1 MKFRR
6 STSFGSLPVRV
17 KRPGQGRAGHPFLS
31 IPPFPRRRLDNFEAS
46 TTVAHLSDDQVDELL
61 VRIREARVGGLY
73 WGAQPDLG
81 PRKVALGISEIASA
95 RDEIDPWHLL
105 ASATEITCEK
115 GDPLQLIAGL
125 FGVPVLHPDD
135 PRSARLINRVQL
147 RELLRA
153 ALGSTLL
160 RNPFTGEP
168 MAWSEAVAL
177 CGEWRTLIDA
187 NRPIAAV
194 YGFAGWKRSTT
205 EALLWNGQ
213 SGQIFDRGPA
223 ELGVAQAAAVWR
235 SRMEPDL
242 LAQLAE
248 AGVRLIEVE
257 DGFIRSAGLGANCV
271 PPQSI
276 VVDAEGIYF
285 DGRTPSAL
293 ERILQEETFTP
304 DLLLRVEALIHRI
317 RALGLSKYDV
327 GQQQLARRSSRA
339 HVLVPAQVE
348 DDRAVL
354 SVDGPPLTNY
364 ELLKRVRAARP
375 DAYIL
380 FKPHPDVEAGHRKG
394 AVPDQLALTIADEI
408 VREGT
413 ISSWIDLVDEIHVNS
428 SLAGFEALLRG
439 KAVVTYGVP
448 FYAGWG
454 MTTDLGTVPERRTA
468 RRSLSELAAAALLLY
483 PRYSDPVTNLPCSA
497 EVVIARMA
505 DTMQRGSRNPGALV
519 LARRLQ
525 GWLNRRLR
533 RTLAS

>member
-1 MKFRR
+1 
-6 STSFGSLPVRV
+6 
-17 KRPGQGRAGHPFLS
+17 
-31 IPPFPRRRLDNFEAS
+31 
-46 TTVAHLSDDQVDELL
+46 
-61 VRIREARVGGLY
+61 
-73 WGAQPDLG
+73 
-81 PRKVALGISEIASA
+81 
-95 RDEIDPWHLL
+95 
-105 ASATEITCEK
+105 
-115 GDPLQLIAGL
+115 
-125 FGVPVLHPDD
+125 
-135 PRSARLINRVQL
+135 
-147 RELLRA
+147 
-153 ALGSTLL
+153 
-160 RNPFTGEP
+160 

-213 SGQIFDRGPA
+213 SEQIFDRGPA

-235 SRMEPDL
+235 SRMAPDL

-304 DLLLRVEALIHRI
+304 DQLLRVEALLHRI

-394 AVPDQLALTIADEI
+394 AIPDQLALTIADEI

-413 ISSWIDLVDEIHVNS
+413 ISSWIDLVDEVHVNS

-505 DTMQRGSRNPGALV
+505 DTLQRGSRDQGALV